1 MQVSNEVIEEL
12 NQKSFNPSG
21 MNSVVGLDGFVD
33 KIVTPVDKRHGL
45 QQNFDAIE
53 TIDALGSRISA
64 AAGKSA
70 NIELFPRFDKLGGN
84 GPIMANAHVSLGLAV
99 RYVGALG
106 HPVIDPVFEEFAR
119 KTNAVSLADPG
130 ITTALEFKD
139 GKLML
144 GNTSSLEEIDF
155 PRILEVAG
163 EGAFI
168 DMLAKAELVSIVNWT
183 MIPKMTSIL
192 LEMVD
197 RIMPN
202 LPPIDTRNFF
212 FDLTDPAKRSAEDI
226 REVLRVIS
234 RFQAHS
240 EVTLGLNYN
249 EALQVCDTMDLKGG
263 EKDEESL
270 CRMATEIRRK
280 LEIACVVI
288 HPTDSA
294 SCATKD
300 GAWWTP
306 GPYTENPK
314 ITTGAGDHFNAGFSA
329 ARLCGFSPLTSLALA
344 TCTSGHYVRTA
355 ESPSTNQVVELLRQ
369 ANQQTS

>member
-1 MQVSNEVIEEL
+1 MNIPNQILEEL

-45 QQNFDAIE
+45 EDNFAPIE
-53 TIDALGSRISA
+53 TLDALGSRISA

-84 GPIMANAHVSLGLAV
+84 GPIMANAHNSLGLNV
-99 RYVGALG
+99 RYIGALG
-106 HPVIDPVFEEFAR
+106 RPSIDPVFEEFAQ
-119 KTNAVSLADPG
+119 KTNAISLANPG

-144 GNTSSLEEIDF
+144 GNTRSLEDIDF
-155 PRILEVAG
+155 QRIIEVVG
-163 EGAFI
+163 EGALI
-168 DMLAKAELVSIVNWT
+168 DMLAKAQSVSIVNWT

-192 LEMVD
+192 LEIVE

-202 LPPIDTRNFF
+202 LPPVDTRNFF

-249 EALQVCDTMDLKGG
+249 EALQVCETLGLNGG
-263 EKDEESL
+263 GKEEESL
-270 CRMATEIRRK
+270 CNMSSEIRQNLK
-280 LEIACVVI
+280 ISCVVV
-288 HPTDSA
+288 HPIESA
-294 SCATKD
+294 ACATKD
-300 GAWWTP
+300 GSWWTP

-314 ITTGAGDHFNAGFSA
+314 ITTGAGDHFNAGFTA
-329 ARLCGFSPLTSLALA
+329 ARLCGFTPLTSLALA

-355 ESPSTNQVVELLRQ
+355 QSPSTSQVIDLLRQ
-369 ANQQTS
+369 LNQPSS